1 MIRIQEANE
10 LGIHRIRN
18 TGANSGTHGD
28 LMLYRKQREEEQRKE
43 AELKMLQ
50 HWRINNPAARQV
62 TCSPLVSTV
71 LEFFIYLWGLGTEY
85 E

>member
-1 MIRIQEANE
+1 MV
-10 LGIHRIRN
+10 
-18 TGANSGTHGD
+18 T

-62 TCSPLVSTV
+62 TSSPLFT
-71 LEFFIYLWGLGTEY
+71 LPHLGQNYRKWTRMCG
-85 E
+85 

>member
-1 MIRIQEANE
+1 MLRIYRIRI
-10 LGIHRIRN
+10 HS
-18 TGANSGTHGD
+18 TGVISGADAD

-62 TCSPLVSTV
+62 TCSFLFT
-71 LEFFIYLWGLGTEY
+71 LAHLDQNYKKWTRMCE
-85 E
+85 